1 MSSAVDTFLSR
12 FPKVLRSGGQAMVQ
26 CPSHEDKTAS
36 LGVTEGADGRVLLKC
51 FAGCPT
57 DAIVAAMGLSLSDLF
72 DAPIP
77 TSERRELASYDYLA
91 ADGTLVYQVVRFEP
105 KDFRQRRPDG
115 MGGWIWNLHGID
127 RVLYRLPD
135 LYGQTVAVVVEGEKD
150 ADRLAALGVASTTSV
165 GGAGKWRDSYAAQL
179 AAAQAN
185 NSSCCRAWVSSAA
198 FAR

>member
-115 MGGWIWNLHGID
+115 Y
-127 RVLYRLPD
+127 RRRRLPGGRRQGDRRD
-135 LYGQTVAVVVEGEKD
+135 LSFEETIVNMFTRKI
-150 ADRLAALGVASTTSV
+150 L
-165 GGAGKWRDSYAAQL
+165 
-179 AAAQAN
+179 
-185 NSSCCRAWVSSAA
+185 
-198 FAR
+198 